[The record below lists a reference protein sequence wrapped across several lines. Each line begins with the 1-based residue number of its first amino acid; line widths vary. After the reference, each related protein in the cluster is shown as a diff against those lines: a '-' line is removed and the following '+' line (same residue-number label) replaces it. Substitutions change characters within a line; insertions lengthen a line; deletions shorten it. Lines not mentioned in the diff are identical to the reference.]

1 MEIDN
6 SDHEEQEHEIMAPE
20 SCPHGYSPELYE
32 YFKEMFSTEELKEFI
47 EANEQQRPVTIRVN
61 TLKTRKKVLSQNLY
75 QRGVS
80 LEAVGEWSKVGL
92 TVTDSQVP
100 VGATPEYLA
109 GHYMVQ
115 SAASLLPVVAL
126 APQPGEIVVDMAAA
140 PGGKT
145 TYIGQMME
153 NKGAI
158 YANDFKADRCRSLTA
173 NIHRLGITNAVVTCM
188 DGRKLVGTIPMADR
202 VLLDAPCSGSGI
214 ISRDPSIKVKR
225 GRKEFQECA
234 ILQKELLTT
243 AIDLVDANSKT
254 GGYIVYSTCSVSIEE
269 NEMVIDALLKK
280 RNVKV
285 VPLDDNI
292 AFGVK
297 GYTKFRQHR
306 FHPSIANARRYY
318 PHVHNLDGFFVC
330 KLKKVSN
337 EKRARIR
344 KDRRKDD
351 EAKHSWGEEKLD
363 TEENLQ
369 ESVAEFKEKIF
380 VPKPGSI
387 QNAAKKV
394 SKVVK
399 KKLAAKRAVEKVL
412 DRKRS
417 APGGKKDFAAKRS
430 TGKNRREKKSA
441 STE

>member
-1 MEIDN
+1 MDLEN
-6 SDHEEQEHEIMAPE
+6 SDIDEPLQETIAPE
-20 SCPHGYSPELYE
+20 SCPNGYSPELYG
-32 YFKEMFSTEELKEFI
+32 YFKEMFSAEELKEFI

-61 TLKTRKKVLSQNLY
+61 TLKTRRKMLGQQLN
-75 QRGVS
+75 QRGVT
-80 LEAVGEWSKVGL
+80 LEPIGEWTKVGL

-115 SAASLLPVVAL
+115 SAASMLPVIAL
-126 APQPGEIVVDMAAA
+126 ASQPGEIVVDMAAA

-145 TYIGQMME
+145 TFIGQMME

-158 YANDFKADRCRSLTA
+158 YANDFKVDRCRSLTA

-188 DGRKLVGTIPMADR
+188 DGRKLLGKIPMADR

-214 ISRDPSIKVKR
+214 IARDPSVKVKR

-234 ILQKELLTT
+234 ILQKELLTS
-243 AIDLVDANSKT
+243 AIDLVDANSKS
-254 GGYIVYSTCSVSIEE
+254 GGYIVYSTCSVSVEE
-269 NEMVIDALLKK
+269 NEMVIDAILKK

-285 VPLDDNI
+285 VPLEDSI

-330 KLKKVSN
+330 KLQKVSN

-344 KDRRKDD
+344 KDRRKDE
-351 EAKHSWGEEKLD
+351 EAKHNWGTLELESSANLTESLAEFAEEK
-363 TEENLQ
+363 T
-369 ESVAEFKEKIF
+369 
-380 VPKPGSI
+380 P
-387 QNAAKKV
+387 
-394 SKVVK
+394 VVK
-399 KKLAAKRAVEKVL
+399 KDISKQIQNKKKKIKV
-412 DRKRS
+412 
-417 APGGKKDFAAKRS
+417 GKKHSSFK
-430 TGKNRREKKSA
+430 KQQQKSA
-441 STE
+441 

>member
-6 SDHEEQEHEIMAPE
+6 SDIEEQVQETLAPE
-20 SCPHGYSPELYE
+20 SCPHGYAPELYE
-32 YFKEMFSTEELKEFI
+32 YFKEMFSADELKEFI

-61 TLKTRKKVLSQNLY
+61 TLKTRRKLLAQQLS

-80 LEAVGEWSKVGL
+80 VEPVGEWSKVGL

-115 SAASLLPVVAL
+115 SAASLLPVAAL

-158 YANDFKADRCRSLTA
+158 YANDFKADRCRSLVA

-188 DGRKLVGTIPMADR
+188 DGRKLKGTVPMADR

-214 ISRDPSIKVKR
+214 IARDPSVKVKR

-234 ILQKELLTT
+234 ILQKELLAS
-243 AIDLVDANSKT
+243 AIDLVDANSKS
-254 GGYIVYSTCSVSIEE
+254 GGYIVYSTCSVSVEE
-269 NEMVIDALLKK
+269 NEMVIDAILKK

-285 VPLDDNI
+285 VPLDDSLN
-292 AFGVK
+292 FGVK

-306 FHPSIANARRYY
+306 FHPSIAHSRRYY

-330 KLKKVSN
+330 KLKKLSN
-337 EKRARIR
+337 DIPQRMK
-344 KDRRKDD
+344 KDRRHDK
-351 EAKHSWGEEKLD
+351 EAKAAWGDAELEKSDLVD
-363 TEENLQ
+363 
-369 ESVAEFKEKIF
+369 SVVEFAE
-380 VPKPGSI
+380 KPE
-387 QNAAKKV
+387 
-394 SKVVK
+394 KVVK
-399 KKLAAKRAVEKVL
+399 KVADKKK
-412 DRKRS
+412 KS
-417 APGGKKDFAAKRS
+417 KGKKPLSKGPRK
-430 TGKNRREKKSA
+430 TIKKDKVS
-441 STE
+441 E

>member
-1 MEIDN
+1 MDLEN
-6 SDHEEQEHEIMAPE
+6 SDIDEPLQETIAPE
-20 SCPHGYSPELYE
+20 SCPNGYSPELYG

-61 TLKTRKKVLSQNLY
+61 TLKTRRKMLGQQLN
-75 QRGVS
+75 QRGVT
-80 LEAVGEWSKVGL
+80 LEPIGEWTKVGL

-115 SAASLLPVVAL
+115 SAASMLPVIAL

-145 TYIGQMME
+145 TFIGQMME

-158 YANDFKADRCRSLTA
+158 YANDFKVDRCRSLTA

-188 DGRKLVGTIPMADR
+188 DGRKLLGKIPMADR

-214 ISRDPSIKVKR
+214 IARDPSVKVKR

-234 ILQKELLTT
+234 ILQKELLTS
-243 AIDLVDANSKT
+243 AIDLVDANSKS
-254 GGYIVYSTCSVSIEE
+254 GGYIVYSTCSVSVEE
-269 NEMVIDALLKK
+269 NEMVIDAILKK

-285 VPLDDNI
+285 VPLEDSI

-330 KLKKVSN
+330 KLQKVSN
-337 EKRARIR
+337 EKRVRIR
-344 KDRRKDD
+344 KDRRKDE
-351 EAKHSWGEEKLD
+351 EAKHNWGTQELESSANLTESIAEFAEEK
-363 TEENLQ
+363 T
-369 ESVAEFKEKIF
+369 
-380 VPKPGSI
+380 P
-387 QNAAKKV
+387 
-394 SKVVK
+394 VVK
-399 KKLAAKRAVEKVL
+399 KDISKQINKKKKKIKV
-412 DRKRS
+412 
-417 APGGKKDFAAKRS
+417 GKKPSSFK
-430 TGKNRREKKSA
+430 KQQQKSA
-441 STE
+441 

>member
-6 SDHEEQEHEIMAPE
+6 PDVDEQLQETIAPE
-20 SCPHGYSPELYE
+20 ACPHGYAPELYE
-32 YFKEMFSTEELKEFI
+32 YFKEMFSADELKEFI

-61 TLKTRKKVLSQNLY
+61 TLKTRRKLLAQHLS

-80 LEAVGEWSKVGL
+80 VEPVGEWSKVGL
-92 TVTDSQVP
+92 TVTDAQVP

-115 SAASLLPVVAL
+115 SAASLLPVAAL
-126 APQPGEIVVDMAAA
+126 GPQPGEIVVDMAAA

-188 DGRKLVGTIPMADR
+188 DGRKLKGTIPLADR

-214 ISRDPSIKVKR
+214 IARDPSVKVKR

-243 AIDLVDANSKT
+243 AIDLVDANSKS
-254 GGYIVYSTCSVSIEE
+254 GGYIVYSTCSVSVEE
-269 NEMVIDALLKK
+269 NEMVVDAILKK

-285 VPLDDNI
+285 VPLDDSLN
-292 AFGVK
+292 FGVK

-330 KLKKVSN
+330 KLKKISN
-337 EKRARIR
+337 DIPQRIR
-344 KDRRKDD
+344 KDRRKDE
-351 EAKHSWGEEKLD
+351 EAKQNWGDEQLTKSDLV
-363 TEENLQ
+363 
-369 ESVAEFKEKIF
+369 ESVVDFKKPEQITKSKA
-380 VPKPGSI
+380 PKDV
-387 QNAAKKV
+387 KKKGK
-394 SKVVK
+394 KVVK
-399 KKLAAKRAVEKVL
+399 KGV
-412 DRKRS
+412 RKDIS
-417 APGGKKDFAAKRS
+417 KKQVS
-430 TGKNRREKKSA
+430 E
-441 STE
+441 

>member
-6 SDHEEQEHEIMAPE
+6 SDIDEQLQETMAPE

-32 YFKEMFSTEELKEFI
+32 YFREMFSTDELKEFI

-61 TLKTRKKVLSQNLY
+61 TLKSRRKLLAQQLS

-80 LEAVGEWSKVGL
+80 VEPVGEWSKVGL
-92 TVTDSQVP
+92 TVTDAQVP

-115 SAASLLPVVAL
+115 SAASLLPVIAL
-126 APQPGEIVVDMAAA
+126 GPQPGEIVVDMAAA

-145 TYIGQMME
+145 TYIGQLME

-188 DGRKLVGTIPMADR
+188 DGRKLKGTIPLADR

-214 ISRDPSIKVKR
+214 ISRDPSVKVKR
-225 GRKEFQECA
+225 GKKEFQECA
-234 ILQKELLTT
+234 ILQKDLLTT
-243 AIDLVDANSKT
+243 AIDLVDANSKS

-269 NEMVIDALLKK
+269 NEMVIDAILKK

-285 VPLDDNI
+285 VALDDAVN
-292 AFGVK
+292 FGVK

-306 FHPSIANARRYY
+306 FHPSIANARRFY

-337 EKRARIR
+337 EIPKRMK
-344 KDRRKDD
+344 KDRRHD
-351 EAKHSWGEEKLD
+351 EDAKATWGDAQLNKADLV
-363 TEENLQ
+363 
-369 ESVAEFKEKIF
+369 ESVVDYA
-380 VPKPGSI
+380 PKTDEMQKTRP
-387 QNAAKKV
+387 
-394 SKVVK
+394 SKDLK
-399 KKLAAKRAVEKVL
+399 KKSKNVGVKRQI
-412 DRKRS
+412 
-417 APGGKKDFAAKRS
+417 KKK
-430 TGKNRREKKSA
+430 T
-441 STE
+441 TH

>member
-1 MEIDN
+1 MDLEN
-6 SDHEEQEHEIMAPE
+6 SDIDEPLQETIAPE
-20 SCPHGYSPELYE
+20 SCPNGYSPELYG
-32 YFKEMFSTEELKEFI
+32 YFKEMFSAEELKEFI

-61 TLKTRKKVLSQNLY
+61 TLKTRRKMLGQQLT
-75 QRGVS
+75 QRGVT
-80 LEAVGEWSKVGL
+80 LEPIGEWTKVGL

-115 SAASLLPVVAL
+115 SAASMLPVIAL
-126 APQPGEIVVDMAAA
+126 APQPGEVVVDMAAA

-145 TYIGQMME
+145 TFIGQMME

-158 YANDFKADRCRSLTA
+158 YANDFKSDRCRSLTA

-188 DGRKLVGTIPMADR
+188 DGRKLLGKIPMADR

-214 ISRDPSIKVKR
+214 IARDPSVKVKR

-234 ILQKELLTT
+234 ILQKELLTS
-243 AIDLVDANSKT
+243 AIDLVDANSKS
-254 GGYIVYSTCSVSIEE
+254 GGYIVYSTCSVSVEE
-269 NEMVIDALLKK
+269 NEMVLDAILKK

-285 VPLDDNI
+285 VPLEDSI

-330 KLKKVSN
+330 KLQKVSN
-337 EKRARIR
+337 EKRVRIR
-344 KDRRKDD
+344 KDRRRDE
-351 EAKHSWGEEKLD
+351 EAKHNWGVQELESSANLTESLAEFAEEK
-363 TEENLQ
+363 T
-369 ESVAEFKEKIF
+369 
-380 VPKPGSI
+380 P
-387 QNAAKKV
+387 
-394 SKVVK
+394 VVK
-399 KKLAAKRAVEKVL
+399 KDISKQMKK
-412 DRKRS
+412 KKIKI
-417 APGGKKDFAAKRS
+417 GKKHSSLK
-430 TGKNRREKKSA
+430 KQKSA
-441 STE
+441 